1 MFGKNRAVL
10 LDRDGVLNKAII
22 RDGKPYPP
30 ASLNEVV
37 ILPGARFALPI
48 LKREGFFLVG
58 ITNQPDV
65 ARGKQNR
72 EVVESINNYLL
83 DQLPILEIFVCYH
96 DNKDNCDCRKPKS
109 GLIHKAAK
117 KYEINLT
124 QSYMIGDRWKDI
136 EAGKRAGCKTIFIN
150 YQYDENP
157 TDLEPDYSVN
167 DVSKIIEIIIPNW
180 RE

>member
-1 MFGKNRAVL
+1 MFGKNRAVF

-37 ILPGARFALPI
+37 ILPGVKFALPI
-48 LKREGFFLVG
+48 LKREGFFLIG

-83 DQLPILEIFVCYH
+83 NQLPVLEIFVCYH
-96 DNKDNCDCRKPKS
+96 DNNDNCDCRKPKP
-109 GLIHKAAK
+109 GLILQAAK
-117 KYEINLT
+117 KYKIDLT
-124 QSYMIGDRWKDI
+124 QSYMVGDRWKDI
-136 EAGKRAGCKTIFIN
+136 GAGKRAGCKTIFID
-150 YQYDENP
+150 YQYDESLN
-157 TDLEPDYSVN
+157 DLEPDYSVN
-167 DVSKIIEIIIPNW
+167 DVSKIIEITIPNW
-180 RE
+180 RK

>member
-117 KYEINLT
+117 KYDVDLA

-167 DVSKIIEIIIPNW
+167 EVSKIIEIIIPNW

>member
-1 MFGKNRAVL
+1 MFGKNRAVF

-48 LKREGFFLVG
+48 LKREGFSLVG
-58 ITNQPDV
+58 VTNQPDV

-72 EVVESINNYLL
+72 EVVESINNHLL
-83 DQLPILEIFVCYH
+83 SQLPILEIFVCYH
-96 DNKDNCDCRKPKS
+96 DNKDNCDCRKPKP
-109 GLIHKAAK
+109 GLLLKAAK
-117 KYEINLT
+117 KYGFDLA
-124 QSYMIGDRWKDI
+124 Q
-136 EAGKRAGCKTIFIN
+136 AGCKTIFIN

-157 TDLEPDYSVN
+157 TILEPDYSIN
-167 DVSKIIEIIIPNW
+167 DVSKIIDIIIPN
-180 RE
+180 RRG

>member
-1 MFGKNRAVL
+1 MFGKNRAVF

-48 LKREGFFLVG
+48 LKREGFSLVG
-58 ITNQPDV
+58 VTNQPDV

-72 EVVESINNYLL
+72 EVVESINNHLL
-83 DQLPILEIFVCYH
+83 SQLPILEIFVCYH
-96 DNKDNCDCRKPKS
+96 DNKDNCDCRKPKP
-109 GLIHKAAK
+109 GLLLKAAK
-117 KYEINLT
+117 KYGFDLA
-124 QSYMIGDRWKDI
+124 QSYMIGDRSKDI
-136 EAGKRAGCKTIFIN
+136 EAGKQAGCKTIFIN

-157 TDLEPDYSVN
+157 TILEPDYSIN
-167 DVSKIIEIIIPNW
+167 DVSKIIDIIIPN
-180 RE
+180 RRG